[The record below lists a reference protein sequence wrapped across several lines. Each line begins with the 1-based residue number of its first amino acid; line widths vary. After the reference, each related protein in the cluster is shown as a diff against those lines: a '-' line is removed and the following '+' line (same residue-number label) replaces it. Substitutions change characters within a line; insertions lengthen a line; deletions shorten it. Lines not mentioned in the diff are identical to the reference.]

1 MFAEGRTYT
10 TGAVFNAPA
19 RPFETMK
26 LPVVLGLAAL
36 LSAAPA
42 LADIFKCIDE
52 GGHVTYTNAKVGGKG
67 CSLLSR
73 DQPVSSMPAGPA
85 SRPAGAPSTAPAA
98 PSASGAAG
106 FPRVDAGT
114 QRARDNDRR
123 RILEDELA
131 TEQNSLAVAQKDLAD
146 QEAIR
151 NGDERNYQRVL
162 DRLQPFK
169 DKVQLHERNIEAL
182 RREIAN
188 LR

>member
-1 MFAEGRTYT
+1 M
-10 TGAVFNAPA
+10 FNAPV

-26 LPVVLGLAAL
+26 LSVVLGLAAL

-42 LADIFKCIDE
+42 FADIYKCIDE

-73 DQPVSSMPAGPA
+73 DQPVSSVPAGPA
-85 SRPAGAPSTAPAA
+85 PRPAGASAGTSAA
-98 PSASGAAG
+98 PGTAS

-123 RILEDELA
+123 RILEDELSA
-131 TEQNSLAVAQKDLAD
+131 EQASLATAQKDLAD
-146 QEAIR
+146 QESIR

-162 DRLQPFK
+162 DRLQPYK